1 MFGRNDRLEFCGEYP
16 SNWHEVSLLLRKA
29 LGWRCERC
37 GRGPAPGH
45 VLTVHHSNGNKSD
58 CRIDNLEILCQKCHL
73 EKQADPFKPYQLSFF
88 DVTALFLPER
98 PWTTGSPSQR

>member
-1 MFGRNDRLEFCGEYP
+1 MCGRVDRMEFYGDYP

-45 VLTVHHSNGNKSD
+45 ILTVHHTDGNKNNCEVS
-58 CRIDNLEILCQKCHL
+58 NLQVLCQKCHL
-73 EKQADPFKPYQLSFF
+73 EVQADPAKPYQLSFF
-88 DVTALFLPER
+88 DITALHLPKR
-98 PWTTGSPSQR
+98 PFAAA